1 MRWGEGEG
9 GCTVWF
15 NWAFNENQC
24 SLVIQSTT
32 PLTQYSFCIL
42 SFIERAQS
50 ALLQSAAKSLK
61 QGDLTTVIV
70 GITGSGKTTLLCRL
84 FEEEPPEKYT
94 STGVADKSHRGLMH
108 HLAEMNSWEFLSHK
122 RILHLFAPHLSAEA
136 PQVLVSK
143 TSSKVSESASNSSE
157 DMTSHTHPQPPPPP
171 SSPAGA
177 SASPTAG
184 QPQMTQSQIE
194 KSPTSE
200 AMLDIVRSRNVS
212 KEDTILKLLHV
223 VDTGGQPEFM
233 EVMPCV
239 MHNSH
244 IIALVVNLAQSLD
257 VCPPVAFHEDGKKFK
272 RPYLPALS
280 NRQIIL
286 QLIRTMQ
293 AKRSKNEGS
302 QLLKIMVIGT
312 HRDCVWW
319 QSRAIAAINRELKSI
334 LIPAF
339 QNELILYRSLDEIL
353 FPVNAYKP
361 NGDDKA
367 TFDEIR
373 RKITEASSGEEIDV
387 PPSFFM
393 LEQDI
398 IAHATQ
404 KGREM
409 VSLDECLEMGSLLEM
424 GPNVVQE
431 ALNYL
436 HQRNIFLYFPDVL
449 PDLVFTDPQ
458 APLHFVRMIVAFSYK
473 VLAGHY
479 SGLPASYTVSLKNAI
494 ISKEMLQHE
503 SLSECFIPDFYL
515 PQHAIKLFT
524 HLCVIAPL
532 KDSVAQLQGQQSQ
545 DADQPKPKE
554 SSTISQRYLMP
565 CLLRDLTNIKKF
577 LPRSSVAVFVVHFS
591 DNCAP
596 NGTFTGSLS
605 CLLSAHGWKISQKE
619 DGTPQ
624 CLAHNIV
631 TLHGPNMPAKITY
644 VNTTRHFELHV
655 SCPDAKAYA
664 SIFPRIRNTIFSA
677 IQTSFMVMR
686 FKRVMIQDAFL
697 CNCHL
702 SRSNPH
708 AAILCHFEQNFY
720 LQCTKVTD
728 FNCKLNDSH
737 TIWIQGQV
745 GKKKGKYFY
754 FHDVHILPDFFKG
767 KILI

>member
-1 MRWGEGEG
+1 MQP
-9 GCTVWF
+9 F
-15 NWAFNENQC
+15 
-24 SLVIQSTT
+24 SLGFCGAIVVLSVTINLPVHICYMFYLPPVTEPHQEA
-32 PLTQYSFCIL
+32 LT
-42 SFIERAQS
+42 AVH
-50 ALLQSAAKSLK
+50 QSAAKSLK

-108 HLAEMNSWEFLSHK
+108 HLAEMNSWEFLSHN

-136 PQVLVSK
+136 PQALESK
-143 TSSKVSESASNSSE
+143 TSSKVEVSEPASNFSE
-157 DMTSHTHPQPPPPP
+157 DMTSHTHPPPPPPP
-171 SSPAGA
+171 SCPAAA
-177 SASPTAG
+177 SASPTAT
-184 QPQMTQSQIE
+184 QPQMSQSQIE

-200 AMLDIVRSRNVS
+200 AMVDIVRSRNVS
-212 KEDTILKLLHV
+212 KDDTILKLLHV

-257 VCPPVAFHEDGKKFK
+257 VCPPVTFHEDGKKFK

-293 AKRSKNEGS
+293 AKRSMNEES
-302 QLLKIMVIGT
+302 QQLKIMVIGT

-353 FPVNAYKP
+353 FPVNSYKP
-361 NGDDKA
+361 NRDDKVI
-367 TFDEIR
+367 FEEIR
-373 RKITEASSGEEIDV
+373 RKITEASSGEEIDI

-398 IAHATQ
+398 IAHAMQ

-424 GPNVVQE
+424 GPKVVQE

-436 HQRNIFLYFPDVL
+436 HQHNIFLHFPEVL
-449 PDLVFTDPQ
+449 PHLVFTDPQ

-479 SGLPASYTVSLKNAI
+479 CGLPASYTVSIKNAI
-494 ISKEMLQHE
+494 ITEEMLQHE
-503 SLSECFIPDFYL
+503 SLSECFIQGIYQ
-515 PQHAIKLFT
+515 PQHAIELFT
-524 HLCVIAPL
+524 HLGVMSPL
-532 KDSVAQLQGQQSQ
+532 HESKSSDERSQIKQQTP
-545 DADQPKPKE
+545 DFDQPTPKPCSNRKF
-554 SSTISQRYLMP
+554 LMP
-565 CLLRDLTNIKKF
+565 CLLQDLTDFTNF
-577 LPRSSVAVFVVHFS
+577 LPQSSVAVFVVSFS
-591 DNCAP
+591 HNCVP
-596 NGTFTGSLS
+596 NGTFSGSLS
-605 CLLSAHGWKISQKE
+605 RLLSTYGWKICSNT

-624 CLAHNIV
+624 CLAHNIA
-631 TLHGPNMPAKITY
+631 TLQGPNMPAKITY
-644 VNTTRHFELHV
+644 VNTTQHFEIHV
-655 SCPDAKAYA
+655 SCPNARRHAPTF
-664 SIFPRIRNTIFSA
+664 SRIRNTIFSA
-677 IQTSFMVMR
+677 IQTTFKVMK
-686 FKRVMIQDAFL
+686 FKRVTIQDAFL
-697 CNCHL
+697 CNCDC
-702 SRSNPH
+702 SKSTAH
-708 AAILCHFEQNFY
+708 AAILCHSEQNFY
-720 LQCTKVTD
+720 LECSQTKD
-728 FNCKLNDSH
+728 CYELNDTH
-737 TIWIQGQV
+737 TIWIKGQE
-745 GKKKGKYFY
+745 GRNRG
-754 FHDVHILPDFFKG
+754 DFFY
-767 KILI
+767 IYTLFSCVS